1 MARFAAGESVAVACE
16 VRPGAF
22 PGEFL
27 VTVHTL
33 SGPVSGF
40 ARAADL
46 ADPSA
51 ALYGVVRTARP
62 DVVEVML
69 SGTFFTTNGLAEIR
83 ADQVMTLAA

>member
-1 MARFAAGESVAVACE
+1 MAKFAAGEAVAVPCD

-40 ARAADL
+40 ARAEDMAEM
-46 ADPSA
+46 SA
-51 ALYGVVRTARP
+51 ALHGVVQAARP
-62 DVVEVML
+62 EAVEVKL

-83 ADQVMTLAA
+83 PDHVRSLAA